1 MTIAVK
7 KRLVLS
13 EKYALKCPNP
23 MTPEYITIHNTANDA
38 SAANEISYMTGN
50 SESTS
55 YHFAIDDKEVIQG
68 IPLDRNAWHSG
79 DGRNGTGN
87 RKSIAVEIC
96 YSKSGGARYRAAEAL
111 AIKFV
116 AQLLKERGW
125 GVDKIRKHQDW
136 NGKYCPHRILSEGR
150 WDQVKAAIAA
160 ELKVLGGK
168 TSSSSS
174 KPTKVVKTNGSYV
187 KNTVIADSLN
197 VRTQR
202 NANSSIVL
210 ALPKGSTVQYQKG
223 STQNGWGYIKYTNSK
238 GATYSGYVNVKYI
251 KSDAELGKST
261 PKPKPTSKSD
271 NSGIKPVGKIKVV
284 GVKSAAIVMDR
295 PDKNKAKN
303 LGTVGL
309 GDTVSIS
316 GSVKGSNN
324 AKGYWEVIYKGKRG
338 YISGQFGSKI

>member
-7 KRLVLS
+7 KRIVES

-55 YHFAIDDKEVIQG
+55 YHFAVDDKEVIQG
-68 IPLDRNAWHSG
+68 IPLNRNAWHSG
-79 DGRNGTGN
+79 DGTNGTGN

-160 ELKVLGGK
+160 ELERLGGEKAPKPPK
-168 TSSSSS
+168 TE
-174 KPTKVVKTNGSYV
+174 TKTG
-187 KNTVIADSLN
+187 
-197 VRTQR
+197 
-202 NANSSIVL
+202 
-210 ALPKGSTVQYQKG
+210 
-223 STQNGWGYIKYTNSK
+223 
-238 GATYSGYVNVKYI
+238 GATYTVKKGDALSVIAQKTGVSMATLQSLNGI
-251 KSDAELGKST
+251 KNPNFIKVGQVLRLTDSAST
-261 PKPKPTSKSD
+261 PTKGKKSSYTLPSGVFKVTSPLTK
-271 NSGIKPVGKIKVV
+271 GTA
-284 GVKSAAIVMDR
+284 VKQIQTALAALYYY
-295 PDKNKAKN
+295 PDKGAKN
-303 LGTVGL
+303 NGI
-309 GDTVSIS
+309 D
-316 GSVKGSNN
+316 
-324 AKGYWEVIYKGKRG
+324 GYY
-338 YISGQFGSKI
+338 GSKTANAVKRFQSMYGLAADGIYGPKTKTKIEALLK